1 MNQFKLAAII
11 VLSALSATVG
21 TTAMAVD
28 KATQAL
34 LASGVKEPLGTPA
47 PESAAQR
54 TITITPTTEY
64 INVERWEVVKFLV
77 DGKSFTWNFYT
88 LGTPIFELAAIAPKD
103 INVGKVVV
111 YVQKPLFDPTLDGG
125 S

>member
-1 MNQFKLAAII
+1 MNQIKLATII
-11 VLSALSATVG
+11 VLGALSATVG

-28 KATQAL
+28 KETQAL
-34 LASGVKEPLGTPA
+34 LSSRVKEPFGTTA
-47 PESAAQR
+47 PEAAAQR
-54 TITITPTTEY
+54 TITITPTTKY
-64 INVERWEVVKFLV
+64 VNVERWEVVRFLV

-88 LGTPIFELAAIAPKD
+88 LGTPIFEMAAIAPKD

-111 YVQKPLFDPTLDGG
+111 YVQKPYFDPTLD